1 MMAAP
6 RALARLALPWLVCA
20 WFLGG
25 CAREAAPVFHAT
37 DITGLPY
44 VTELRVADHTGK
56 PRALEDFRG
65 KVVALFFGYT
75 HCPDVCP
82 TSLADLAA
90 AMRLMGKD
98 AERVQVLFMSV
109 DPERDTSELLAQYVP
124 SFNPGFLGLRADA
137 ATTARIADNYHV
149 YYRKQAG
156 ATALGYTVD
165 HSAGIYLFDPSG
177 RLRLY
182 ASFGMGAD
190 KLAHDMQL
198 LFRP

>member
-1 MMAAP
+1 MTAWP
-6 RALARLALPWLVCA
+6 RALAWLALL
-20 WFLGG
+20 WFVTG
-25 CAREAAPVFHAT
+25 CAREAAPAFHAT

-65 KVVALFFGYT
+65 KAVALFFGYT

-82 TSLADLAA
+82 TSLGDLAA
-90 AMRLMGKD
+90 AMQLMGKD

-109 DPERDTSELLAQYVP
+109 DPERDTPELLAQYVP
-124 SFNPGFLGLRADA
+124 SFHPSFLGLRADA
-137 ATTARIADNYHV
+137 ETTARIAKNFHV
-149 YYRKQAG
+149 FYQKQTG
-156 ATALGYTVD
+156 ATALGYSVD
-165 HSAGIYLFDPSG
+165 HSAGIYLFDPTG

-190 KLAHDMQL
+190 KLAHDLRL
-198 LFRP
+198 LLKE